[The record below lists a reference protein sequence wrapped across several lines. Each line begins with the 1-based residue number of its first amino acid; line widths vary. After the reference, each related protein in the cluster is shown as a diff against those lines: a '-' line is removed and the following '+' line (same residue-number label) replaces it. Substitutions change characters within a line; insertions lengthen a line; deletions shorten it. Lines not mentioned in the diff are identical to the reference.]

1 LATSYADLR
10 ERLGR
15 IVVGY
20 TTQGAPVTA
29 DDLGVAGAMAVI
41 LRDAL
46 KPNLLQT
53 MEGGP
58 ALVHCGPFGNI
69 ATGTSSVVAD
79 RVALS
84 HADVV
89 VTEAGFGADMG
100 AERFFN
106 VKCRVG
112 GLAPDAAVIVATV
125 RALKVHSGRYDI
137 RAGRE
142 LPAELFEER
151 PEEVRAGLA

>member
-1 LATSYADLR
+1 
-10 ERLGR
+10 
-15 IVVGY
+15 
-20 TTQGAPVTA
+20 
-29 DDLGVAGAMAVI
+29 
-41 LRDAL
+41 
-46 KPNLLQT
+46 
-53 MEGGP
+53 
-58 ALVHCGPFGNI
+58 

-125 RALKVHSGRYDI
+125 RARKVHSGRYDI

-151 PEEVRAGLA
+151 PEEVRAGLANLRAHLEIVRSFGVSPVVAINAFPQDHDSEHAVIAEVAEELGVRCAVTRHVA